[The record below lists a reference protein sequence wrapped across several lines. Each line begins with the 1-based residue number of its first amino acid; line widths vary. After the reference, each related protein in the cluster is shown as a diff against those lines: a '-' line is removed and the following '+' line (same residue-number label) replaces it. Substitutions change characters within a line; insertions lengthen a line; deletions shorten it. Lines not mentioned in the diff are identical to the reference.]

1 MADDMPGDP
10 GTGAR
15 FVRLDDGD
23 MHMVEDGKPGAPGLL
38 LIHGSAG
45 STAWWDPVV
54 PALAGACRV
63 IRVDLLGHGR
73 SSSPAGG
80 YGILAQ
86 ARRVGATLDRLGAG
100 RVTAVG
106 HSMGCMVATALAE
119 QRPDKVAALV
129 LIDMGPSLDAAI
141 PEGLLVRLLL
151 ARFPGRLLWRLR
163 SEATIRTAMRSAF
176 ARPTDVPGAI
186 IEATLGMT
194 HQALAGTA
202 RGSEDYLRQ
211 QSLPARLTALGV
223 PVLVIFGTE
232 DARYPS
238 SSAAAYRVVPGARVE
253 LLPGVGHTPMMED
266 PQTTGTLLL
275 EFATA
280 AGRRS

>member
-1 MADDMPGDP
+1 
-10 GTGAR
+10 
-15 FVRLDDGD
+15 
-23 MHMVEDGKPGAPGLL
+23 
-38 LIHGSAG
+38 
-45 STAWWDPVV
+45 
-54 PALAGACRV
+54 
-63 IRVDLLGHGR
+63 
-73 SSSPAGG
+73 
-80 YGILAQ
+80 
-86 ARRVGATLDRLGAG
+86 
-100 RVTAVG
+100 
-106 HSMGCMVATALAE
+106 
-119 QRPDKVAALV
+119 VAALV

-141 PEGLLVRLLL
+141 GEGILVRLLL

-163 SEATIRTAMRSAF
+163 SEATIRKAMRSAF
-176 ARPTDVPGAI
+176 ARPADVPSAI

-194 HQALAGTA
+194 HRALAGTA
-202 RGSEDYLRQ
+202 RGSGDYLRQ
-211 QSLPARLTALGV
+211 QSLPARLTALGL

-280 AGRRS
+280 AGHRS